1 MILINGSNFID
12 GLNGLLLGY
21 FLLILFI
28 LYKLNLLTIL
38 GFSDQYL
45 YNFFIILIF
54 IFVLNFINQL
64 FLGDGGAYSLSFLF
78 GFVLIY
84 IYNSTELIT
93 PYFIILL
100 LWYPCFE
107 NLFSIIRKVSTKKNP
122 LEPDNNHLHQFIFI
136 YLKNKFNLKSIYSN
150 TSASLLINF
159 YNFFIFFWA
168 SNNPNLTVLQ
178 IYLIVFNI
186 IIYLSVYFYLKKL
199 IFKKSFIIE

>member
-12 GLNGLLLGY
+12 GLNGLFLKY

-84 IYNSTELIT
+84 IYNSTKLIT

-107 NLFSIIRKVSTKKNP
+107 NLFSIIRKVSTKK
-122 LEPDNNHLHQFIFI
+122 
-136 YLKNKFNLKSIYSN
+136 
-150 TSASLLINF
+150 
-159 YNFFIFFWA
+159 
-168 SNNPNLTVLQ
+168 
-178 IYLIVFNI
+178 
-186 IIYLSVYFYLKKL
+186 
-199 IFKKSFIIE
+199 SFRTR